1 MIKLKKRKD
10 TIAIV
15 ISYDIFPGGITG
27 IMKKYRKEGY
37 FCPPWHYFIDD
48 DGKLYVGRKEDEVA
62 GSEYPNNEKI
72 IAIIVN
78 APDDIS
84 ISPDQAETLDSLFLK
99 LPAWERVDINVNT
112 D

>member
-1 MIKLKKRKD
+1 MIKLKKRKE

-15 ISYDIFPGGITG
+15 IYYDIFHGGITG
-27 IMKKYRKEGY
+27 LMNKYRKEGY
-37 FCPPWHYFIDD
+37 FCPPWHYFIDA
-48 DGKLYVGRKEDEVA
+48 DGKLHGGRAVDEVA
-62 GSEYPNNEKI
+62 GSEYPNNEEI

-84 ISPDQAETLDSLFLK
+84 ISPSQAEALDSLFLK

-112 D
+112 N